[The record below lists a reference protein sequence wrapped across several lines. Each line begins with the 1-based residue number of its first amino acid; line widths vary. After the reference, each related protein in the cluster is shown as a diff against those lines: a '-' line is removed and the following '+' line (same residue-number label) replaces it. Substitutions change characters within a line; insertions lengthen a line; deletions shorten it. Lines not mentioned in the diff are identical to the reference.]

1 MLQWHKNVLCMY
13 SDKNWKM
20 FFSFFFY
27 KKDWEQFKKNTLY
40 TYGLY
45 GSNFVRWVIQL
56 EL

>member
-27 KKDWEQFKKNTLY
+27 KKDWEQFKKILF
-40 TYGLY
+40 TYMGYLDQTFLDEW
-45 GSNFVRWVIQL
+45 SS
-56 EL
+56 